1 MNTRNNKK
9 HEQATELPTKIS
21 HQDLPQL
28 IAATAKALRGEGL
41 SESQIQLALL
51 AICGVRVEGRDL
63 STFRVHGSLS

>member
-1 MNTRNNKK
+1 MNMRNNKED
-9 HEQATELPTKIS
+9 EQVTELSTKMAYD
-21 HQDLPQL
+21 DLPQL
-28 IAATAKALRGEGL
+28 ISATAKALREESL

>member
-1 MNTRNNKK
+1 MNTRNNKE
-9 HEQATELPTKIS
+9 HGQTTELSTEVT
-21 HQDLPQL
+21 HEDLPQL
-28 IAATAKALRGEGL
+28 ITATAKALRNESL